1 MNIFTS
7 FYYVVKKKIVIG
19 KTANIDWEEPESQQ
33 EYGKLDNEEFV
44 KYLHDSLDLFLEKVK
59 NNYDIQDVQTE
70 FIVNLC
76 VPNEEEEE

>member
-7 FYYVVKKKIVIG
+7 FYYVIKSKVRGFK
-19 KTANIDWEEPESQQ
+19 NIEFPICEQ
-33 EYGKLDNEEFV
+33 EYGKLNDDEFV
-44 KYLHDSLDLFLEKVK
+44 KYLHDSLDTFLNNIQ

-76 VPNEEEEE
+76 VPNQEEEE

>member
-7 FYYVVKKKIVIG
+7 FYYVIKSKMGG
-19 KTANIDWEEPESQQ
+19 KVEYEVPVSEQD
-33 EYGKLDNEEFV
+33 YGKLDDEEFV
-44 KYLHDSLDLFLEKVK
+44 KYLHETLDNFLHNIK
-59 NNYDIQDVQTE
+59 NNYEFQDVQTE

>member
-7 FYYVVKKKIVIG
+7 FYYVIKTKIGIGEKKYEFPICEQ
-19 KTANIDWEEPESQQ
+19 D
-33 EYGKLDNEEFV
+33 YGKLDDDEVV
-44 KYLHDSLDLFLEKVK
+44 KYLHDSLDTFLQNIK

-76 VPNEEEEE
+76 VPDEEEEE

>member
-7 FYYVVKKKIVIG
+7 FYYVIKSRVGGKKKYEFPICEQ
-19 KTANIDWEEPESQQ
+19 D
-33 EYGKLDNEEFV
+33 YGKLDDEDFV
-44 KYLHDSLDLFLEKVK
+44 KYLHDSLDTFLNNIK

-70 FIVNLC
+70 FIINLC